1 MQMSDGSDSSD
12 VEHDG
17 FVNPPCSG
25 LFIRA
30 PAQWLR
36 RERDARGG
44 AVRFDVCQR
53 VWDACCDAWD
63 DWDVASRAWVVEHRQ
78 ELFTHLGRP
87 GAFPDATFADAR
99 VGMDRPEDRNAPQD
113 YNAPPINPFEM
124 EGEEPEED
132 DDDEEDER
140 ARRRRARDAVRRAQE
155 ARAAG
160 FEPGKREVVQ
170 ILVRVAHRTLNKMA
184 HDRFVRRLCRNEPSD
199 GPLSNAAGAGETNE
213 LMTRNV
219 LHVSHRELWVGAALE
234 FLDNRADAA
243 AEQVIRAA
251 QRFVARGRR
260 RGE

>member
-1 MQMSDGSDSSD
+1 MSDGSDASSD
-12 VEHDG
+12 DERDG
-17 FVNPPCSG
+17 FINPPAAG

-53 VWDACCDAWD
+53 VWDACMDAWD
-63 DWDVASRAWVVEHRQ
+63 DWDAASRAWVVAHRQ
-78 ELFTHLGRP
+78 ELFVHLGRP
-87 GAFPDATFADAR
+87 GAFPDTVFADAR
-99 VGMDRPEDRNAPQD
+99 VDMDRAEDRNAPQD
-113 YNAPPINPFEM
+113 YNAPPVNPFDRDDEDVV
-124 EGEEPEED
+124 D

-155 ARAAG
+155 ARVAG

-170 ILVRVAHRTLNKMA
+170 ILVRVSHRTLNKMA

-199 GPLSNAAGAGETNE
+199 GPLSNVAGGVETNE
-213 LMTRNV
+213 LMTRNL
-219 LHVSHRELWVGAALE
+219 LHVSHRELWVGAALD
-234 FLDNRADAA
+234 FLDARADAA
-243 AEQVIRAA
+243 TEQVIRAA

-260 RGE
+260 RGV